1 MIEINVENVFYTN
14 EDGLIF
20 DDGIITNINK
30 VNSNIVFIKDNV
42 EEMEIDYYIKSGQ
55 KKISNINLVKHFT
68 NYKEKISKIILN
80 RYLNK
85 WNKIYDALLI
95 EYDIL
100 DNYNSIETESINNTT
115 NLNKELNATNTNN
128 VDKEISNTNNTT
140 INKDLEV
147 NNTESISNTL
157 ESNSTGNGTGDN
169 SIYGF
174 NSSTKKDISQNKN
187 TGTSENISDSS
198 SDIEKLQS
206 EIETLINNNIDNGT
220 ENTIST
226 NVNIENLDEIGNNN
240 SNRTLTRKGNIGVT
254 TSQQMLQSEIELRK
268 TDFYKIVYEDIDNIL
283 TLKIY

>member
-30 VNSNIVFIKDNV
+30 VNSNIVFIKDNI

-55 KKISNINLVKHFT
+55 KKISNINLVEHFT

-80 RYLNK
+80 RYLDK
-85 WNKIYDALLI
+85 WNKIYNALLI

-100 DNYNSIETESINNTT
+100 DNYNSIETENISNIT

-128 VDKEISNTNNTT
+128 IDKEISNTNNAT

-147 NNTESISNTL
+147 NNTELISNTS
-157 ESNSTGNGTGDN
+157 ESISTGNGTGDS

-187 TGTSENISDSS
+187 TGTNESNNDSS
-198 SDIEKLQS
+198 SDVEKLQS
-206 EIETLINNNIDNGT
+206 EIETLTNENIDNGT
-220 ENTIST
+220 ENTTST
-226 NVNIENLDEIGNNN
+226 NVNIENLDETGNNN

-268 TDFYKIVYEDIDNIL
+268 TDFYNIVYEDIDNIL